1 MQYADFGCT
10 GIRIS
15 RVSYGGIVSAGNF
28 DGAICP
34 EVSQKGSD
42 RYVAWAIERGVNYF
56 DAAPSYGDTELQL
69 GNSLRPYRQN
79 VHLSCKTLERDRKG
93 AEKELMQSLKLLHTD
108 YFDVYQLHCISSN
121 LDVEAAFAPG
131 GVMELMRDL
140 KEKGIARNIG
150 FSAHNEDA
158 AIAMIERYD
167 FDSVLFPFNWFMH
180 MEHGMGERLLKVA
193 KEKNMGILAM
203 KSFVERSWNST
214 KERYSSKYPKSWCKP
229 IDTNEEAFS
238 VTAMKYALSLGVD
251 TLIPPGNYDNFS
263 FAVEHIDECLA
274 NPLSDAD
281 RAFLAEK
288 LKTVRGKEFF

>member
-1 MQYADFGCT
+1 MKYVDFGKT
-10 GIRIS
+10 GIQIS
-15 RVSYGGIVSAGNF
+15 AVSYGGIVSAGNF
-28 DGAICP
+28 EGAICP

-69 GNSLRPYRQN
+69 GNSLRPYRHN

-93 AEKELMQSLKLLHTD
+93 AEKELKESLKLLHTD
-108 YFDVYQLHCISSN
+108 YFDVYQLHCISSHY
-121 LDVEAAFAPG
+121 DVEAAFAPG

-140 KEKGIARNIG
+140 KEKGVARNIG

-158 AIAMIERYD
+158 AIEMIARYD

-180 MEHGMGERLLKVA
+180 MEHGMGERLLKIA
-193 KEKNMGILAM
+193 KERNMGILAM
-203 KSFVERSWNST
+203 KSFVECSWDSV
-214 KERYSSKYPKSWCKP
+214 KQRYASKYPKSWCKP
-229 IDTNEEAFS
+229 IDTQDVAFS
-238 VTAMKYALSLGVD
+238 VAAMKYALSLGVD

-274 NPLSDAD
+274 NPLNDAD
-281 RAFLAEK
+281 RAFLSEK